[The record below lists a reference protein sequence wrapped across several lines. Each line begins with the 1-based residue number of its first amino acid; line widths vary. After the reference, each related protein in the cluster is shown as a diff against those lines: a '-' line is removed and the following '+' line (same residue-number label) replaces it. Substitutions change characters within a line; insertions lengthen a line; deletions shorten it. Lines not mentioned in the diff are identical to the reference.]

1 MLGIAMIKPF
11 KGVGNRPF
19 STAAKAGGEINCTG
33 RSMLIVG

>member
-1 MLGIAMIKPF
+1 MLGVAMIKPF

-19 STAAKAGGEINCTG
+19 STAAKAGGEINSTG